1 MVTKRPKFLSGVG
14 PEHGI
19 SQRRLRIGEE
29 LRHTLSGI
37 LRRGECRDPT
47 LRDANIAVTEVRF
60 SPDLRNATVFV
71 MPLSGANATEIVAG
85 LKRGTPFLKRL
96 VAHEVA
102 FRYTPDL
109 KFELD
114 ISFDQADRIAG
125 LLARPDVE
133 RDLCRGGARPETHD
147 DVG

>member
-1 MVTKRPKFLSGVG
+1 MVRKRRKFLSGVG

-19 SQRRLRIGEE
+19 SQRRLRLGEE

-37 LRRGECRDPT
+37 LRRGECRDAV
-47 LRDANIAVTEVRF
+47 LRDASIAVTEVRF
-60 SPDLRNATVFV
+60 SPDLHNATVFV
-71 MPLSGANATEIVAG
+71 MPLRGANATEIVAG

-102 FRYTPDL
+102 LRYTPNL